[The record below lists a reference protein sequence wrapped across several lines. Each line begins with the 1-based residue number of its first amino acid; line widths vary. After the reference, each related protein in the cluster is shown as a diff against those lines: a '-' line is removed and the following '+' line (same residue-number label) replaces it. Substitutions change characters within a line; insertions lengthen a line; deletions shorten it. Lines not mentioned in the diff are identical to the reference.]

1 MAVDMFLK
9 ISGIPGESVDS
20 KHKNEIDVL
29 SFSWG
34 VDTRTQQTSAG
45 RVTRTGKAALQDFSF
60 VKYVD
65 GASPALFVSAC
76 QGEHIPEAQFA
87 LARKAGE
94 NQQEYYKIT
103 LKDVLVSSVRPCGSS
118 GGTMPAFEEVSLS
131 FGSAEIAAADATGQF
146 ASRTVCGGSLSL
158 EPEPPVLVDGVTKK

>member
-9 ISGIPGESVDS
+9 ISGISGESADS

-34 VDTRTQQTSAG
+34 ISNSARQSAPG
-45 RVTRTGKAALQDFSF
+45 RVSPARKPALQDFSI

-65 GASPALFVSAC
+65 SASPALFVAAC
-76 QGEHIPEAQFA
+76 QGEHIPEAHFA

-94 NQQEYYKIT
+94 QQMEYYKVT
-103 LKDVLVSSVRPCGSS
+103 LKDVLISSVRPAGSA
-118 GGTMPAFEEVSLS
+118 GGAMPALEEVS
-131 FGSAEIAAADATGQF
+131 FAFASAEIAAADPAGQF
-146 ASRTVCGGSLSL
+146 ASRTVCGGSIE
-158 EPEPPVLVDGVTKK
+158 EPEPPVLVEGTRK